1 MHTLSSETATWLL
14 STDDPF
20 KHRKSILRTLLQDQ
34 PTDSVTHPSNITQVL
49 VFQALPR
56 IWIFS
61 EFLEGLF
68 LWDERSLRMLQVL
81 NFPK

>member
-1 MHTLSSETATWLL
+1 MHTLSGETVTWLL
-14 STDDPF
+14 SIHDPF
-20 KHRKSILRTLLQDQ
+20 RHRKSILRSLFQDQ

-56 IWIFS
+56 IFS
-61 EFLEGLF
+61 GFLQGLF
-68 LWDERSLRMLQVL
+68 LWDERSLRMLQVF